1 MKIYCGKCGG
11 AYDDQFVV
19 CPHCGNIRE
28 EQQENFAVEEIKSEP
43 PKSKKKTPKWV
54 KITAVVVSVV
64 IVLTGVLWSTGTLSN
79 IMLVQAGY
87 VRVPSVIG
95 KSREKAKEI
104 LTKKKLGL
112 LIIGKMDTD
121 DDMELGLVCEQ
132 SPGKGDKA
140 KENADVSVMLS
151 NGPKMGYMPAT
162 VYYKVD
168 TATANIEAQGL
179 KAEVKYEYSDEVGKD
194 GVISQSVETNT
205 AVKQGETVKIT
216 VSKGSKKESE
226 GTVKMKNL
234 VGMDFETARKE
245 LLKDGIYLLVEEAKY
260 DDNAPENQIIIQNDK
275 EGSEIQKGENVF
287 VTISLGKE
295 KVRVPDLVYL
305 EKAEAESKLKELGFT
320 VKTETGS
327 DENTADGLVL
337 EQSAPSGEM
346 LEKGSEITIT
356 VNVRLV
362 DGKGRFYGYVK
373 DKADGKEIGNVEVKL
388 IENKT
393 GEDEE
398 IAVVKTNE
406 KGLFS
411 FDIPYGEY
419 CAYFNHDGYS
429 LDSEESYIEVK
440 VTESSRA
447 VYKEVVLKTEKEL
460 ISYIGKTLNDVF
472 DDYGTDYIEIYYEG
486 GNFYQYTNYIAFGS
500 PTHDVIIQGNDSVVN
515 CVFILTSTKYK
526 IHKNLYSGMS
536 YNEILKYYPQT
547 SKPSHYAFEA
557 EGIDE
562 YTTNVVVDNC
572 RIIYIWNNEPKD
584 DDPADKVTVSLY
596 QKGNYIVV

>member
-1 MKIYCGKCGG
+1 MEIYCGKCGG

-28 EQQENFAVEEIKSEP
+28 EQQGNFAVEEIKPEP
-43 PKSKKKTPKWV
+43 PKNRKKTPKWV
-54 KITAVVVSVV
+54 KITAVVVAVI

-79 IMLVQAGY
+79 IMPVQAGY

-112 LIIGKMDTD
+112 LIIGKMDTG

-194 GVISQSVETNT
+194 GVIGQSVETNT
-205 AVKQGETVKIT
+205 AVKQGETVTIT
-216 VSKGSKKESE
+216 VSKGSKNENE

-245 LLKDGIYLLVEEAKY
+245 LLKDGIYLLVEDAKY
-260 DDNAPENQIIIQNDK
+260 DDNVPENQITVQNDK
-275 EGSEIQKGENVF
+275 EGAEIQKGENVF

-295 KVRVPDLVYL
+295 KVRVPDLIYL

-337 EQSAPSGEM
+337 EQSTPSGEM

-373 DKADGKEIGNVEVKL
+373 DKADSKEIGNVEVKL

-393 GEDEE
+393 GEDKE
-398 IAVVKTNE
+398 IAVVKTDE

-419 CAYFNHDGYS
+419 CAYFNRDGYS

-460 ISYIGKTLNDVF
+460 VSYIGKTLNDVLN
-472 DDYGTDYIEIYYEG
+472 DYGTDYKEFYFSG
-486 GNFYQYTNYIAFGS
+486 GKFFRYDNNIAFCA
-500 PTHDVIIQGNDSVVN
+500 PAHDVSVQGYNALVN
-515 CVFILTSTKYK
+515 YVWVMTTNKHRIYK
-526 IHKNLYSGMS
+526 SLYSGMTF
-536 YNEILKYYPQT
+536 NEIKKIYSQITEPT
-547 SKPSHYAFEA
+547 HFVD
-557 EGIDE
+557 EGEGMDE
-562 YTTNVVVDNC
+562 YTSYLNVDGYMFVFSW
-572 RIIYIWNNEPKD
+572 RSKQS
-584 DDPADKVTVSLY
+584 ADSQSAEMVSVCKY
-596 QKGNYIVV
+596 EQ

>member
-28 EQQENFAVEEIKSEP
+28 EQRDNFAVEEIKPEP
-43 PKSKKKTPKWV
+43 PKSKKKTPKWL
-54 KITAVVVSVV
+54 KITAVVVAVV
-64 IVLTGVLWSTGTLSN
+64 IVLTGVLWSTGTLNN
-79 IMLVQAGY
+79 IMPVQAGY

-112 LIIGKMDTD
+112 LIIGKMDTG

-179 KAEVKYEYSDEVGKD
+179 KADVKYEYSDEVGKD

-205 AVKQGETVKIT
+205 AVKQGETVTIT
-216 VSKGSKKESE
+216 VSKGSKNESE

-245 LLKDGIYLLVEEAKY
+245 LLKDGIYLLVEDAKY
-260 DDNAPENQIIIQNDK
+260 DENAPENQIIVQNDK
-275 EGSEIQKGENVF
+275 KGAEIQKGENVF

-356 VNVRLV
+356 VNDRPTTAT
-362 DGKGRFYGYVK
+362 DGEE
-373 DKADGKEIGNVEVKL
+373 EIEFLEATEDEIKSIEKSDL
-388 IENKT
+388 IEGYWGHFDDINFDCQNDSMSKVFRT
-393 GEDEE
+393 FIVNAAGSFNFREYIDNNPVLAYDETYE
-398 IAVVKTNE
+398 PDP
-406 KGLFS
+406 KGQFFFEWRDKSIEWRSYHYASVEQVDWVAKNIFNLKS
-411 FDIPYGEY
+411 TEFD
-419 CAYFNHDGYS
+419 
-429 LDSEESYIEVK
+429 
-440 VTESSRA
+440 
-447 VYKEVVLKTEKEL
+447 VYKN
-460 ISYIGKTLNDVF
+460 SYIGNNNQPYERIDIYKYDGYYYSVQQECGNVP
-472 DDYGTDYIEIYYEG
+472 DYYYKVSGYNRLPDGKYEIYIDKTAVEWVG
-486 GNFYQYTNYIAFGS
+486 SKNNNKEKASTIIAGLKNIDGKRVWS
-500 PTHDVIIQGNDSVVN
+500 Y
-515 CVFILTSTKYK
+515 YK
-526 IHKNLYSGMS
+526 I
-536 YNEILKYYPQT
+536 
-547 SKPSHYAFEA
+547 
-557 EGIDE
+557 
-562 YTTNVVVDNC
+562 V
-572 RIIYIWNNEPKD
+572 
-584 DDPADKVTVSLY
+584 
-596 QKGNYIVV
+596 GNP

>member
-28 EQQENFAVEEIKSEP
+28 EQQEKIAVEEIKSEP

-54 KITAVVVSVV
+54 KITAVVVAVV

-79 IMLVQAGY
+79 IMPVQAGY

-104 LTKKKLGL
+104 LTKKKLSL

-205 AVKQGETVKIT
+205 ALKQGETVTIT
-216 VSKGSKKESE
+216 VSKGSKNESE

-245 LLKDGIYLLVEEAKY
+245 LLKDGIYLLVEYAKY
-260 DDNAPENQIIIQNDK
+260 DDNAPENQIIVQNDK

-295 KVRVPDLVYL
+295 KVIVPDLVYL

-320 VKTETGS
+320 VKIETGS

-356 VNVRLV
+356 VNDRPTNAT
-362 DGKGRFYGYVK
+362 DGEE
-373 DKADGKEIGNVEVKL
+373 EIEFLEATEDEIRN
-388 IENKT
+388 IEN
-393 GEDEE
+393 DE
-398 IAVVKTNE
+398 VVW
-406 KGLFS
+406 GYCGD
-411 FDIPYGEY
+411 FDEVNYDCETDDMEMVLSNFIII
-419 CAYFNHDGYS
+419 DGCGINFQ
-429 LDSEESYIEVK
+429 EYIEVLRPENGKEPDPRKCFAQVFDNQVYYYYEYASASQVDWVAKNIFNVKSTDFNEHKRYYDNDGEEVEVLSSYKYGDYYYAEAPAKGFIPQYDYK
-440 VTESSRA
+440 VSSYNRLPNGKYEILLDRVKSEYA
-447 VYKEVVLKTEKEL
+447 SDLSTEKKNASKIIAGL
-460 ISYIGKTLNDVF
+460 KNIDGKRVWSY
-472 DDYGTDYIEIYYEG
+472 
-486 GNFYQYTNYIAFGS
+486 
-500 PTHDVIIQGNDSVVN
+500 
-515 CVFILTSTKYK
+515 YK
-526 IHKNLYSGMS
+526 I
-536 YNEILKYYPQT
+536 
-547 SKPSHYAFEA
+547 
-557 EGIDE
+557 
-562 YTTNVVVDNC
+562 V
-572 RIIYIWNNEPKD
+572 
-584 DDPADKVTVSLY
+584 
-596 QKGNYIVV
+596 GNP

>member
-1 MKIYCGKCGG
+1 MEIYCGKCGG

-28 EQQENFAVEEIKSEP
+28 EQQEKFAVEEIKPEP
-43 PKSKKKTPKWV
+43 PKSKKKTPNWV
-54 KITAVVVSVV
+54 KITAVVVAVV
-64 IVLTGVLWSTGTLSN
+64 IVLTGVLWSTGTLGN
-79 IMLVQAGY
+79 IMPVQAGY

-95 KSREKAKEI
+95 KSREKAKDI
-104 LTKKKLGL
+104 LTKEKLGL

-205 AVKQGETVKIT
+205 AVKQGETVTIT
-216 VSKGSKKESE
+216 VSKGSKNESE

-245 LLKDGIYLLVEEAKY
+245 LLKDGIYLLVEDAKY
-260 DDNAPENQIIIQNDK
+260 DDNAPENQIIVQNDK
-275 EGSEIQKGENVF
+275 EGAEIQKGENVF
-287 VTISLGKE
+287 VTISLGKK

-356 VNVRLV
+356 VN
-362 DGKGRFYGYVK
+362 
-373 DKADGKEIGNVEVKL
+373 EIL
-388 IENKT
+388 TENKKS
-393 GEDEE
+393 DEKNNGLSYE
-398 IAVVKTNE
+398 MREEYFEKKTKSGILFISFKLNYPYFFGDSVV
-406 KGLFS
+406 
-411 FDIPYGEY
+411 
-419 CAYFNHDGYS
+419 
-429 LDSEESYIEVK
+429 
-440 VTESSRA
+440 
-447 VYKEVVLKTEKEL
+447 EKEL
-460 ISYIGKTLNDVF
+460 NSR
-472 DDYGTDYIEIYYEG
+472 
-486 GNFYQYTNYIAFGS
+486 YTEMIN
-500 PTHDVIIQGNDSVVN
+500 
-515 CVFILTSTKYK
+515 KYK
-526 IHKNLYSGMS
+526 ERMTNDIEDW
-536 YNEILKYYPQT
+536 YNSLVE
-547 SKPSHYAFEA
+547 
-557 EGIDE
+557 
-562 YTTNVVVDNC
+562 
-572 RIIYIWNNEPKD
+572 NNELDRLPFYNNTE
-584 DDPADKVTVSLY
+584 VTVTYNDNGFISLFEWVHDWPGGAHPY
-596 QKGNYIVV
+596 HYENGITYEIETGRKMVYSDFFVGDENKVDYVINNKLNEVGNSHSSATYNYEKWYENSVFVLNQQGVCFYHWVGDAVSREEIIIPYTDGKAPYVYVN